1 MIRGRRVVTPTGVR
15 AASIHIADGRIARV
29 EYTAD
34 GTTLVSLA
42 NGSDNVIHIR
52 DAATGRL
59 RCPPIRPVLK
69 GGPCRSFALSPDS
82 RLLATAVNGKNA
94 AQVWDL
100 ATGRALSEPLLHPGD
115 HYGLFCLCL
124 SPDGRSLLT
133 GCKDGQA
140 RLWNWQTGTLA
151 CPPLKHDE
159 EVFSVAMTPDGR
171 FALTGGRERA
181 SKLHVWE
188 LTTGRLVAPRIPLPT
203 NVVSITPSPDGGRV
217 VAASLGSVSRIDLA
231 KLLTP
236 PELSIED
243 YRLLGELAS
252 GQRLEHGDESGLT
265 QDEWLRQLNR
275 FNQKHPRYGWT
286 GK

>member
-1 MIRGRRVVTPTGVR
+1 ML
-15 AASIHIADGRIARV
+15 SAD
-29 EYTAD
+29 
-34 GTTLVSLA
+34 S
-42 NGSDNVIHIR
+42 
-52 DAATGRL
+52 
-59 RCPPIRPVLK
+59 K
-69 GGPCRSFALSPDS
+69 
-82 RLLATAVNGKNA
+82 LLATAVNGKNA

-159 EVFSVAMTPDGR
+159 EVFSVAMTSDGR

-265 QDEWLRQLNR
+265 QDVWLQQLNR
-275 FNQKHPRYGWT
+275 FNRQHPRYGWAS
-286 GK
+286 K